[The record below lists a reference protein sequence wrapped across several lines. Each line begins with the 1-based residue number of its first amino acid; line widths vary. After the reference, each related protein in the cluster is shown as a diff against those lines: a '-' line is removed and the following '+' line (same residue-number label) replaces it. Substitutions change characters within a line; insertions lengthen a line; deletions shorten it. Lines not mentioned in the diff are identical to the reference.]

1 MGLNFDYIDG
11 QTPLDEDEKGDL
23 KIKSISTQ
31 GELDEFEQLN
41 IEKAVE
47 WTIHS
52 NFKPEN
58 IFTEKFVKDLHRKMY
73 GDVWKWAGE
82 FRKTEKNIGIPW
94 IEIGIELRKLL
105 DDTKYWI
112 ENNTFPAEEIA
123 IRFKHRIVSIH
134 CFPNGNGRH
143 SRLMADIITESIF
156 GNEAFSWHQ
165 SNMVKAN
172 EIRKEYINALKQAD
186 NGNIEPLIRFAKN

>member
-1 MGLNFDYIDG
+1 MGLELKYDDG
-11 QTPLDEDEKGDL
+11 QTPLDEEEKEGI
-23 KIKSISTQ
+23 KIKSITTQ
-31 GELDEFEQLN
+31 GELDEFEQLS

-52 NFKPEN
+52 KLKPEK
-58 IFTEKFVKDLHRKMY
+58 ILTEKFIKDLHKRMY

-82 FRKTEKNIGIPW
+82 FRRTEKNIGIPSTQ
-94 IEIGIELRKLL
+94 IGLQLKNLL

-112 ENNTFPAEEIA
+112 ENKTFSPEEIA

-143 SRLMADIITESIF
+143 SRMMADIIMESIF
-156 GNEAFSWHQ
+156 GKEIFSWHQ

-172 EIRKEYINALKQAD
+172 ETRKMYINALREAD
-186 NGNIEPLIRFAKN
+186 NGNVTPLIEFAKN